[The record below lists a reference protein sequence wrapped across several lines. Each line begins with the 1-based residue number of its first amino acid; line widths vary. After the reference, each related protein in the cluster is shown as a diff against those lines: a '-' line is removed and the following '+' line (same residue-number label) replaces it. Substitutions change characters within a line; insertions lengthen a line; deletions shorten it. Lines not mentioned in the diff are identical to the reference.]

1 MHEWERLRGLGW
13 EEKDGTEEEGIFVAR
28 TQTCTLRG
36 PRRPKNWS
44 ELLRAAPVDR
54 NCPLRLFAESGDN
67 KELSV
72 VGPHDPGALLGDDL
86 CALYYWLGTGSGVE
100 DADATVLAH
109 RRQEPAALAELGGVQ
124 LEKDRQI

>member
-1 MHEWERLRGLGW
+1 MDMSTMSMSGRGCVALGG

-28 TQTCTLRG
+28 TQTCTLKG

-72 VGPHDPGALLGDDL
+72 VGPHDPGALLRHHGASLHQRLGRATRGVDPDL
-86 CALYYWLGTGSGVE
+86 G
-100 DADATVLAH
+100 
-109 RRQEPAALAELGGVQ
+109 RN
-124 LEKDRQI
+124 